1 MSAALTFGLLVP
13 FALIVLVLLV
23 VVVLV
28 DRRDD
33 LDPEGRRPFAA
44 YVFVVVFLTLF
55 TTLFALAAMVG
66 SLVHIAIG
74 DGGSRQSRGA
84 TTTQTF
90 TVNGSTVSGESGGDG
105 VTSSNSTESSSDA
118 DDAHIRDAVRAG
130 LLAAAAGGV
139 LFFHLGMARRAAE
152 DPALGAG
159 QARRIYHAYL
169 YAAATLAVIIVVGAA
184 TAFGYGIFKVIAP
197 GVASPS
203 GVGERKNAL
212 PDLAASGVL
221 VAGAVFIFLY
231 HFRRRPNGGGAAIA
245 ALPPAPDAFAPP
257 PEPEPEP
264 EPEPP
269 PPAPAKRPARKAPAA
284 KKTPTRRASRA
295 E

>member
-1 MSAALTFGLLVP
+1 MSAGLTFGFAVP
-13 FALIVLVLLV
+13 FALILLVLLV

-66 SLVHIAIG
+66 SLVHLAIG
-74 DGGSRQSRGA
+74 DGSRESRGA
-84 TTTQTF
+84 TPTQNF
-90 TVNGSTVSGESGGDG
+90 TVNGSTVTSEAGQSGPIELR
-105 VTSSNSTESSSDA
+105 TSSDA

-139 LFFHLGMARRAAE
+139 LFFHLGMTRRAAD
-152 DPALGAG
+152 DPAGAG
-159 QARRIYHAYL
+159 PARRIYHAYL
-169 YAAATLAVIIVVGAA
+169 YAAMALAVIILVGAA

-203 GVGERKNAL
+203 GVGERKTAL
-212 PDLAASGVL
+212 PELATTAVL
-221 VAGAVFIFLY
+221 VAGALLIFLS
-231 HFRRRPNGGGAAIA
+231 HFRRRPNGGGPVA
-245 ALPPAPDAFAPP
+245 ALPPGPDAFAPPPP

-264 EPEPP
+264 PP
-269 PPAPAKRPARKAPAA
+269 VKRPARKAPAA
-284 KKTPTRRASRA
+284 KKTTTRRTSRA

>member
-44 YVFVVVFLTLF
+44 YVFVVLFLTLF

-90 TVNGSTVSGESGGDG
+90 TVNGSTVTGESGGDG
-105 VTSSNSTESSSDA
+105 VTSSKSTESSSDA

-139 LFFHLGMARRAAE
+139 LFFHLGMARRVAD
-152 DPALGAG
+152 DPAGAG
-159 QARRIYHAYL
+159 PARRIYHAYL
-169 YAAATLAVIIVVGAA
+169 YAAMALAVIILVGAA

-197 GVASPS
+197 GVASSS
-203 GVGERKNAL
+203 GVGERKTAL
-212 PDLAASGVL
+212 PELATTAVL
-221 VAGAVFIFLY
+221 VAGALLIFLS
-231 HFRRRPNGGGAAIA
+231 HFRRRPNGGGPVA
-245 ALPPAPDAFAPP
+245 ALPPGPDAFAPPPP

-264 EPEPP
+264 PP
-269 PPAPAKRPARKAPAA
+269 VKRPARKAPAA
-284 KKTPTRRASRA
+284 KKTTTRRTSRA

>member
-1 MSAALTFGLLVP
+1 MSAALTFGFAVP
-13 FALIVLVLLV
+13 FALILLVLLV

-66 SLVHIAIG
+66 SLVHL
-74 DGGSRQSRGA
+74 A
-84 TTTQTF
+84 TSDDDTKESQNTPSAETF
-90 TVNGSTVSGESGGDG
+90 TAQGPSGPIVSDPSRD
-105 VTSSNSTESSSDA
+105 TTLTDA

-139 LFFHLGMARRAAE
+139 LFFHLGMARTAAE
-152 DPALGAG
+152 DSVARAAP
-159 QARRIYHAYL
+159 ARRVYHAYL
-169 YAAATLAVIIVVGAA
+169 YAATTLAVVIVVGAA

-197 GVASPS
+197 GVASSS
-203 GVGERKNAL
+203 GVGKRTSGL
-212 PDLAASGVL
+212 PDLSASAVL
-221 VAGAVFIFLY
+221 IAGAAFIFSY
-231 HFRRRPNGGGAAIA
+231 HFRRRPNGVRGAVA

-257 PEPEPEP
+257 PAPAP

-269 PPAPAKRPARKAPAA
+269 GPPAKRPARKAPAA
-284 KKTPTRRASRA
+284 KKTASRRTRRA

>member
-1 MSAALTFGLLVP
+1 MSSAITFAFLVP

-33 LDPEGRRPFAA
+33 LDPDGRRPFAA

-66 SLVHIAIG
+66 SLVHIGVG
-74 DGGSRQSRGA
+74 DDGSRQSRG
-84 TTTQTF
+84 TTTAPTF
-90 TVNGSTVSGESGGDG
+90 TVNGSTATGDSGGDG
-105 VTSSNSTESSSDA
+105 VTSSDLTESSSDA

-139 LFFHLGMARRAAE
+139 LFFHLGMARRAAD
-152 DPALGAG
+152 DPAVGAG
-159 QARRIYHAYL
+159 RARRIYHGYL
-169 YAAATLAVIIVVGAA
+169 YAATTLAVIILVGAA

-212 PDLAASGVL
+212 PDLAATAVL
-221 VAGAVFIFLY
+221 VAGAALIFLS
-231 HFRRRPNGGGAAIA
+231 HFRRRPNGGGGAVA
-245 ALPPAPDAFAPP
+245 ALPPAP
-257 PEPEPEP
+257 EPES
-264 EPEPP
+264 PP
-269 PPAPAKRPARKAPAA
+269 PPVKRPARKAPAT
-284 KKTPTRRASRA
+284 KKTTTRRTSRA